1 MAFANDFV
9 ATGSDGVVKAN
20 ASCLGIPP
28 AIEAPTEVAQHK
40 CSSLRVL
47 KHITSKWHKSTFQ
60 SADATYAQFWKVLY
74 IGGLDATWKVDDLD
88 RLKHR
93 FQWVLEFIE
102 SGSLPP
108 EAQNAEKILYEDLKD
123 TALSSTRHPYSFEGR
138 RTDDSLLNPD
148 LSPVWVKEFLIHQG
162 RFKEIDAWEKAMY
175 TFQSQCYLLS
185 RTDIPASLVSP
196 GILPRPETKEK
207 LTALDSDSGPS
218 HDQSP
223 PADSPTEEEILERKG
238 TKWSA
243 EESEYLEYLLELGDN
258 RQTRIYKF
266 TKKFPHRGEYSLDK
280 KEERIRKVKFPE
292 YKPAQHK
299 RTSWTTAEREYLIEL
314 IQTLGTWDEILDAFN
329 ERFDTGRTKKGP
341 RGYASENKLGS
352 PVPSEGAPWT
362 DEEDV
367 YLKSLREEQKSLKE
381 IAVLLEEKFGVKR
394 SSQGC
399 KRRALKKGF
408 TAGGTSKQ
416 PFTEEEEDR
425 IREWKALGLKPKEV
439 CKRFWDQF
447 GTGRSKKR
455 LMVR

>member
-108 EAQNAEKILYEDLKD
+108 EAQNAEKILLV
-123 TALSSTRHPYSFEGR
+123 TR
-138 RTDDSLLNPD
+138 
-148 LSPVWVKEFLIHQG
+148 
-162 RFKEIDAWEKAMY
+162 AWEKAMY